1 VTLNSKLLPSVTLFI
16 GPPASGKD
24 TQAKLLSSKTG
35 ALVISTGDLLRDA
48 IWIHRPGFKDVP
60 DKIREGRPV
69 DWKAVFLLMDEE
81 FSKSDLSQGLIITG
95 FPRSLEQAQKFETL
109 LTKHGL
115 RLDKVI
121 SLATEESLV
130 RERMRNRV
138 NLSDDVRIDDNEE
151 VLDQR
156 MMEYKISTQP
166 ILDYYRP
173 KGLLVEIDNNQSVAD
188 VFKEISTKCQK

>member
-1 VTLNSKLLPSVTLFI
+1 MTLNSNTLPSVTLFI

-24 TQAKLLSSKTG
+24 TQAKLLGSKTG
-35 ALVISTGDLLRDA
+35 AMVISTGDLLRDA
-48 IWIHRPGFKDVP
+48 VWIHRPGFKGVP
-60 DKIREGRPV
+60 EAIREGRPV

-81 FSKSDLSQGLIITG
+81 FSKSDLSRGIIITG

-109 LTKHGL
+109 LTKHNL

-121 SLATEESLV
+121 SLTTDDSVV

-138 NLSDDVRIDDNEE
+138 NLSDDVRIDDNNE
-151 VLDQR
+151 VLAKR
-156 MMEYKISTQP
+156 MEEYKATTEP

-173 KGLLVEIDNNQSVAD
+173 KGVLMEIDNNHDVAT
-188 VFKEISTKCQK
+188 VAEEILIKCQ